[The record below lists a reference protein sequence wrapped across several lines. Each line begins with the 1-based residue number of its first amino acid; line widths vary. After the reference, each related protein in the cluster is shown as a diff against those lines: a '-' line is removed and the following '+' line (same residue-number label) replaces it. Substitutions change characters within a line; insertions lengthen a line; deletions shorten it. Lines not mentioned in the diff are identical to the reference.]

1 VSNKK
6 EASRFSWA
14 FANTAHLPSY
24 ESLRTTA
31 VADNSQHFYDPVRGY
46 ALRRFGDHFEGVCK
60 KRVAS
65 QKSHVLPENL
75 VVCRFSPSQIV
86 IVHTRKIIVN
96 KGHGVNHF
104 QGTRSR
110 DSVFCGS
117 SKQLTSGQTQ
127 RRAYPTVATRT
138 ASPQLSF
145 AHTDTVQQR
154 KR

>member
-75 VVCRFSPSQIV
+75 VVCRFSPSWV
-86 IVHTRKIIVN
+86 WVAVHNSSCAFRKNCKHWMTGITGLQDI
-96 KGHGVNHF
+96 
-104 QGTRSR
+104 
-110 DSVFCGS
+110 
-117 SKQLTSGQTQ
+117 LTSNRHCPYTEDH
-127 RRAYPTVATRT
+127 RE
-138 ASPQLSF
+138 
-145 AHTDTVQQR
+145 
-154 KR
+154 